1 MTDATATPTRTEA
14 LLTRVDDWA
23 NAGPVRAVAVKV
35 GVTVVGPLL
44 IVAGIAML
52 VLPGPGLVVIGVGLA
67 LLAAEYAWARRVLV
81 LMGRTLARLRQ
92 LAFPSGGTPTRRVTG
107 LLATGGVLV
116 ATTALT
122 GAITTFIGSQA
133 LL

>member
-1 MTDATATPTRTEA
+1 MVGMTPSPRVQA
-14 LLTRVDDWA
+14 LLTRVDEWA

-35 GVTVVGPLL
+35 GITVVGPLL
-44 IVAGIAML
+44 ILAGIAML
-52 VLPGPGLVVIGVGLA
+52 VLPGPGLVVIGLGLA
-67 LLAAEYAWARRVLV
+67 LLAAEYAWARHLLG
-81 LMGRTLARLRQ
+81 LMGRALAWLRQ
-92 LAFPSGGTPTRRVTG
+92 LAFPTGGSPTRKVTG

-122 GAITTFIGSQA
+122 GAVTALVGSQT

>member
-1 MTDATATPTRTEA
+1 MTDPTPTRTEA

-35 GVTVVGPLL
+35 GVTIVGPLL
-44 IVAGIAML
+44 VVAGIAML
-52 VLPGPGLVVIGVGLA
+52 VLPGPGLVVIGMGLA
-67 LLAAEYAWARRVLV
+67 LLAAEYAWARHLLT
-81 LMGRTLARLRQ
+81 LMGHALSRLRR
-92 LAFPSGGTPTRRVTG
+92 LAFPSDGSAGRRVTG
-107 LLATGGVLV
+107 VLATGGVLA

-122 GAITTFIGSQA
+122 GAVTTFVGSQA

>member
-1 MTDATATPTRTEA
+1 MSTRSEA
-14 LLTRVDDWA
+14 LLTRVDAWA

-35 GVTVVGPLL
+35 GVTIVGPLL

-52 VLPGPGLVVIGVGLA
+52 VLPGPGLVVIGLGLA
-67 LLAAEYAWARRVLV
+67 LLAAEYAWARHLLG
-81 LMGRTLARLRQ
+81 LMGRGLSKARQ
-92 LAFPSGGTPTRRVTG
+92 LAFPTDGSPTRKVTG

-122 GAITTFIGSQA
+122 GAVTALVGSQT

>member
-1 MTDATATPTRTEA
+1 MTSRTEA

-35 GVTVVGPLL
+35 GVTIAGPLL
-44 IVAGIAML
+44 VLAGIAML
-52 VLPGPGLVVIGVGLA
+52 VLPGPGLVVIGLGLA
-67 LLAAEYAWARRVLV
+67 LLAAEYEWARRVLV
-81 LMGRTLARLRQ
+81 LMGRGLARLRQ
-92 LAFPSGGTPTRRVTG
+92 LAFPTGGTPARRVSG

-116 ATTALT
+116 ATTLLT

>member
-1 MTDATATPTRTEA
+1 MTDPTRPTRTEA
-14 LLTRVDDWA
+14 LLSRVDDWA

-44 IVAGIAML
+44 VVAGIAML
-52 VLPGPGLVVIGVGLA
+52 VLPGPGLVVIGMGLA
-67 LLAAEYAWARRVLV
+67 LLAAEYAWARRLLT
-81 LMGRTLARLRQ
+81 LMGRTLSRLRQ
-92 LAFPSGGTPTRRVTG
+92 LAFPTGGSASRRVTG
-107 LLATGGVLV
+107 VLATGGVLV

-122 GAITTFIGSQA
+122 GAVTTLIGSQA